1 MRAKKIKKYEELGS
15 KIRDLIRSITK
26 SWDDYDEKKKNKIKI
41 KFTSDNELPL
51 NKTLEISS
59 IIIVVRAVFMKIA
72 SVILSLYKNSMFW

>member
-1 MRAKKIKKYEELGS
+1 MM
-15 KIRDLIRSITK
+15 
-26 SWDDYDEKKKNKIKI
+26 KKNIKI

-72 SVILSLYKNSMFW
+72 SVILSLYEL